1 MENTNCLMFEMKVL
15 NDLRKMT
22 ADQRKE
28 IISSIEREEQM
39 EQEALK
45 KNPNL
50 HLERQLK
57 QVLGELKDLR
67 QEVHSIKQQNIKQCS
82 IYSYQ
87 PTAST
92 YSNDALVSV
101 DNNADTSE
109 DVCEGLS
116 FFSLDLLPM
125 WIFII
130 VFIIT
135 IFSPSKQSS
144 RPFAI

>member
-67 QEVHSIKQQNIKQCS
+67 QEVQTIKNKNNIEYT
-82 IYSYQ
+82 IYNKQ
-87 PTAST
+87 PTLST
-92 YSNDALVSV
+92 YSNDTLVSV

-130 VFIIT
+130 IFIIT
-135 IFSPSKQSS
+135 IFSPSKQPC

>member
-67 QEVHSIKQQNIKQCS
+67 QEVQTIKNKNNIEYT
-82 IYSYQ
+82 IYNKQ
-87 PTAST
+87 PTLST
-92 YSNDALVSV
+92 YSNDTLVSV
-101 DNNADTSE
+101 DNCDNLE
-109 DVCEGLS
+109 ECEGMS

-135 IFSPSKQSS
+135 IHVDIDIFVH
-144 RPFAI
+144 FE

>member
-1 MENTNCLMFEMKVL
+1 MENTSCLMFEMKVL

-28 IISSIEREEQM
+28 ILSSIEREEKL
-39 EQEALK
+39 EQEALQ

-57 QVLGELKDLR
+57 QVIGELKDLR
-67 QEVHSIKQQNIKQCS
+67 QELQTIKNQNNIEYN
-82 IYSYQ
+82 IYNKQ
-87 PTAST
+87 PTVCTST
-92 YSNDALVSV
+92 NDTLVSM
-101 DNNADTSE
+101 DNCDNLE
-109 DVCEGLS
+109 DCESMS

-135 IFSPSKQSS
+135 IFAPSKQSC

>member
-1 MENTNCLMFEMKVL
+1 MENTSSLMFEMKVL

-57 QVLGELKDLR
+57 QVLVELKDLR
-67 QEVHSIKQQNIKQCS
+67 QELQTIKNKNNIEYT
-82 IYSYQ
+82 IYNKQ
-87 PTAST
+87 PTVST
-92 YSNDALVSV
+92 YSNDALVST
-101 DNNADTSE
+101 DNCDNLE
-109 DVCEGLS
+109 ECESMS

-135 IFSPSKQSS
+135 IFSPSKQSC
-144 RPFAI
+144 RPFTV

>member
-67 QEVHSIKQQNIKQCS
+67 QEVQTIKNKNNIEYT
-82 IYSYQ
+82 IYNKQ
-87 PTAST
+87 PTLST
-92 YSNDALVSV
+92 YSNDTLVSV

-135 IFSPSKQSS
+135 ICSPSNQSS

>member
-67 QEVHSIKQQNIKQCS
+67 QEVQTIKNKNNIEYT
-82 IYSYQ
+82 IYNKQ
-87 PTAST
+87 PTLSP
-92 YSNDALVSV
+92 YSNDTLVSV

-135 IFSPSKQSS
+135 ICSPSKQPC